1 MFVEFAKGVAFLLA
15 LCTIQGFIGIKLR
28 DRELPRVVLSGLA
41 YGFVCIVGMMTPI
54 VIAPGVIFDAR
65 SVVLAICGL
74 MGGPVPSAI
83 AGAIAGG
90 YRIWLGGPG
99 APVGVAVVVSCVV
112 LGLAYRE
119 AVKRGWLRIRVGELL
134 AFGFIVHAV
143 ELGLFTFLPEPY
155 ATTVMNTL
163 AVPMLVTFT
172 PATAM
177 LGGLLKLL
185 EDRIVTRQ
193 LVEEANLRFR
203 QIAENIREVFF
214 MTDPERQ
221 QTIYV
226 SPAYETVWRRKADG
240 LFENSTS
247 FFDAVHPDDRER
259 VRTELG
265 SVRNEYFE
273 TTYRIVRPDGTVRSI
288 RHRCFPVRN
297 EAGEVYRI
305 ASVADDITEHEERL
319 EQLQQAQKMEAL
331 GQLTGGVAHDFNN
344 LLQIIHG
351 NAEILSDR
359 SETEDSSL
367 QAIQRAT
374 RRGSDLTQRLLA
386 FARRQPLRPG
396 TVDVAE
402 LVERVSGLIRRTLGS
417 GITYTIHTEPGLWPA
432 RVDPAQLENALVNL
446 SINARDAM
454 SEKGTLAFDCRSVS
468 VAQAPAGKD
477 DAPPAGDFV
486 CVSVTDDGAG
496 MSEEV
501 RAHAFEP
508 FFTTKE
514 VGDGSG
520 LGLSMVYGF
529 IKQSGGH
536 VAIRSRLGAGT
547 TIAMYLPRATGPAEA
562 EIEAAPA
569 AEPVAAAGTRRR
581 LLVIEDDPDIRTLA
595 AAFLEALGYDTLEAA
610 DSGEAATQLERA
622 SAIAPVDGLLCDI
635 VLPGGLNGPEFAK
648 EALARHP
655 GLKVVFMSGY
665 PEGLNRDIND
675 RIGDSVL
682 LRKPFRKSDLGD
694 ALRRAFE
701 RDAAPE
707 AGN

>member
-28 DRELPRVVLSGLA
+28 DREMPRVVLSGLT

-74 MGGPVPSAI
+74 MGGPAVSAI
-83 AGAIAGG
+83 AGVIAAG

-99 APVGVAVVVSCVV
+99 AAVGVAVVVSCIA

-119 AVKRGWLRIRVGELL
+119 AVKRGWLKIRVGELL
-134 AFGFIVHAV
+134 AFGFVVHAV

-155 ATTVMNTL
+155 ATTVLRTL

-185 EDRIVTRQ
+185 EDRIETRQ

-214 MTDPERQ
+214 MTDPGRREVF
-221 QTIYV
+221 YV
-226 SPAYETVWRRKADG
+226 SPAYEIVWGRRSDE
-240 LFENSTS
+240 LVRRPVS
-247 FFDAVHPDDRER
+247 FFETVHPDDRER
-259 VRTELG
+259 LRAELVARRTEA
-265 SVRNEYFE
+265 FE
-273 TTYRIVRPDGTVRSI
+273 TSYRIARPDGTHRTI
-288 RHRCFPVRN
+288 RHQFFPVRN
-297 EAGEVYRI
+297 EAGEFYRI
-305 ASVADDITEHEERL
+305 ASVAEDVTELEERL
-319 EQLQQAQKMEAL
+319 EQLRQAQKMEAL

-351 NAEILSDR
+351 NAEILADR
-359 SETEDSSL
+359 YGEADNSL
-367 QAIQRAT
+367 QAIRRAS

-396 TVDVAE
+396 TVDVAH
-402 LVERVSGLIRRTLGS
+402 LVERVSALIRRTLGA
-417 GITYTIHTEPGLWPA
+417 GITYTTHTAPGLWPA

-454 SEKGTLAFDCRSVS
+454 SDKGTLTFECRNATVL
-468 VAQAPAGKD
+468 AAAPANED
-477 DAPPAGDFV
+477 SPPPGDYV

-501 RAHAFEP
+501 RVHAFEP
-508 FFTTKE
+508 FFTTKQ
-514 VGDGSG
+514 VGEGSG

-547 TIAMYLPRATGPAEA
+547 TVTMYLPRADWATEPEAVPASP
-562 EIEAAPA
+562 AAPA
-569 AEPVAAAGTRRR
+569 TAAGARRR
-581 LLVIEDDPDIRTLA
+581 LLVLEDDPDIRALT
-595 AAFLEALGYDTLEAA
+595 AAFLDSLGYDALEAA
-610 DSGEAATQLERA
+610 DSGEASAILDRA
-622 SAIAPVDGLLCDI
+622 SADAPIDGLLCDV

-648 EALARHP
+648 EALARRP
-655 GLKVVFMSGY
+655 SLKVVFMSGY
-665 PEGLNRDIND
+665 PEGLNRDINA
-675 RIGDSVL
+675 RIGDSTL
-682 LRKPFRKSDLGD
+682 LRKPFRKSDLAD
-694 ALRRAFE
+694 ALRQAFDA
-701 RDAAPE
+701 DAAPKS
-707 AGN
+707 